1 MNPSTREDARAQA
14 LSIFEAG
21 LAAADPRKLLGEGLT
36 EEPGIGWR
44 YGEGPVFPF
53 PEAGGRILILGAG
66 KAAGSL
72 AGALEEKLK
81 SHDYS
86 GRIIVKYGHGE
97 PLTRVV
103 VEEAGHPLPDGA
115 GVTATKRLLDDLVDT
130 RASDRVFF
138 ALTGGASAL
147 LVAPAAGLTL
157 EDKVATT
164 DRLLRSGAT
173 IQEINAVRKHL
184 STVKGGRLL
193 EHMAPARV
201 LAFVI
206 SDVIGDDLSSIGSGP
221 LVGDPTTYSDC
232 LAILRR
238 YELEGRVPV
247 PVGSRLREGAL
258 GRAPETPKPGTPVL
272 ELQRH
277 IVLASNRS
285 SLRAAGEKAK
295 LLGFEVEV
303 FARDM
308 QGDVHRCA
316 REFAERLA
324 VLARTGRRWALL
336 AGGELTVKVA
346 GTGRGGRNQEL
357 ALVASRHLSGVDR
370 AWLLSAG
377 TDGTDGPT
385 DAAGAFVDGGS
396 WNRARELGLDP
407 AGALSNNDSYP
418 LFVALGDIVRT
429 GPTGTNVND
438 LMIGLTGL

>member
-1 MNPSTREDARAQA
+1 MKRSIKEDAREQA
-14 LSIFEAG
+14 LSIFQAG
-21 LAAADPRKLLGEGLT
+21 LAAADPRKLLGARFT

-44 YGEGPVFPF
+44 YGTEPVFPF
-53 PEAGGRILILGAG
+53 PGAGGRILILGAG
-66 KAAGSL
+66 KATGAL
-72 AGALEEKLK
+72 AGALEDELL
-81 SHDYS
+81 SHGCS

-97 PLTRVV
+97 PLTRVL
-103 VEEAGHPLPDGA
+103 VEEAGHPLPDEA
-115 GVTATKRLLDDLVDT
+115 GVKATERLVNDLVDT
-130 RASDRVFF
+130 KASDRIFF

-147 LVAPAAGLTL
+147 LVAPAPGLTL

-164 DRLLRSGAT
+164 DQLLRSGAT

-184 STVKGGRLL
+184 SSVKGGRLL
-193 EHMAPARV
+193 EQMAPARV
-201 LAFVI
+201 LAFVV

-221 LVGDPTTYSDC
+221 LVGDPTTFSDC
-232 LAILRR
+232 LAILKR
-238 YELEGRVPV
+238 YELEGRIPV
-247 PVGSRLREGAL
+247 PVGRRLREGAL
-258 GRAPETPKPGTPVL
+258 GRIPETPKPGTPVL

-285 SLRAAGEKAK
+285 SLLAAGEKAK
-295 LLGFEVEV
+295 RLGFEVEV
-303 FARDM
+303 FARDV
-308 QGDVHRCA
+308 QGDVHPCA

-324 VLARTGRRWALL
+324 ALARTGRRSALL
-336 AGGELTVKVA
+336 AGGELTLKVL
-346 GTGRGGRNQEL
+346 GTGRGGRNQEF

-385 DAAGAFVDGGS
+385 DAAGAFVDGAS

-407 AGALSNNDSYP
+407 ARAISNNDAYP

-438 LMIGLTGL
+438 LVIGLTGL